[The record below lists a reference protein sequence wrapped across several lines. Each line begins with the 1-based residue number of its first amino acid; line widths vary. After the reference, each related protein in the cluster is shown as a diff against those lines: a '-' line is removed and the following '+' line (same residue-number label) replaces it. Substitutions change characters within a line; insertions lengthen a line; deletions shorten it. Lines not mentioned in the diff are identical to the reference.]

1 MLRSQSYAVSLRLA
15 RSAGVM
21 TIATLVSRVLG
32 VARDMA
38 LTFAFGASR
47 EMDAFNVAT
56 RIPNLVRDLFAEGAM
71 SAAFVPTFT
80 RHLKEKGEASAW
92 RLGSNVIN
100 ALMLVT
106 GVLVVLG
113 IIYAYPLADFYTDD
127 EEFAENLGLT
137 AELTRWTLPF
147 LTMVAVA
154 VAQAGILNSLR
165 RFFIPAVSPA
175 TYNVAIIL
183 SALVMV
189 PFAPALGIEPITAI
203 AIGSL
208 VGGLLQIVAQWPALR
223 HAGFRY
229 RFVLDFRDPGLRQV
243 LLLMGPGT
251 IGVAAAQINLAVNTW
266 LATSQGEGAVTVLNY
281 AFRLMYLPIGLFGV
295 SVATAAVPD
304 LARQATGE
312 GFTEMRRTISSA
324 LRMMLV
330 LSVPAMVGL
339 AVLGRPI
346 VQLLFERGEWTPGA
360 TAATAWALLMYAPG
374 LIGYSLVKIASP
386 SFYAL
391 SDARTPVIV
400 SMITVAANV
409 GLNLWL
415 VRILGYG
422 GLALG
427 TAIASLIN
435 AALLMTLL
443 SRRIGGIDGARVT
456 QTFVKVG
463 AASIVMGVAA
473 YYAQAWL
480 AGTVGTANGVTRAV
494 AVGGGI
500 GAGLLTLAAA
510 AKILRWSEFEE
521 AMNAVIRRM
530 RGNRAAS

>member
-1 MLRSQSYAVSLRLA
+1 
-15 RSAGVM
+15 M
-21 TIATLVSRVLG
+21 TIATLLSRVLG

-38 LTFAFGASR
+38 LTFAFGAGR

-80 RHLKEKGEASAW
+80 RHLKEKGQESAW

-100 ALMLVT
+100 ALILVT
-106 GVLVVLG
+106 GALVVLG

-127 EEFAENLGLT
+127 EKFRDNLPLT

-147 LTMVAVA
+147 LTMVAIA
-154 VAQAGILNSLR
+154 VAQAGMLNSLR

-175 TYNVAIIL
+175 LYNVAIIL

-203 AIGSL
+203 AMGSL
-208 VGGLLQIVAQWPALR
+208 AGGMLQIVAQWPALR
-223 HAGFRY
+223 RAGFRY
-229 RFVLDFRDPGLRQV
+229 RFFLDFKDPGLRRV

-266 LATSQGEGAVTVLNY
+266 LATSQGEGSVTVLNY

-312 GFTEMRRTISSA
+312 GFNDMRRTISSA

-346 VQLLFERGEWTPGA
+346 VQLLFERGEWTADA

-374 LIGYSLVKIASP
+374 LIGYSIVKIGSP

-391 SDARTPVIV
+391 SDARTPVMI
-400 SMITVAANV
+400 SMITVGTNV
-409 GLNLWL
+409 VLNLWL
-415 VRILGYG
+415 VRILGFG

-427 TAIASLIN
+427 TAIASLVN
-435 AALLMTLL
+435 AILLMTLL
-443 SRRIGGIDGARVT
+443 ARRIGGIDGARVAK
-456 QTFVKVG
+456 TFLKVA
-463 AASIVMGVAA
+463 AASIVMGAVA
-473 YYAQAWL
+473 YYTQAWL
-480 AGTVGTANGVTRAV
+480 AGRVGTTHDLTRAM

-500 GAGLLTLAAA
+500 GAGMIALAAS
-510 AKILRWSEFEE
+510 AKILRLSEFEE
-521 AMNAVIRRM
+521 AMNAVMRRV
-530 RGNRAAS
+530 RGTRSAG

>member
-1 MLRSQSYAVSLRLA
+1 
-15 RSAGVM
+15 M
-21 TIATLVSRVLG
+21 TIATMLSRVLG
-32 VARDMA
+32 LARDMV
-38 LTFAFGASR
+38 LTAVFGASSA
-47 EMDAFNVAT
+47 MDAFNVAT

-100 ALMLVT
+100 ALVVVT
-106 GVLVVLG
+106 GVLVALG
-113 IIYAYPLADFYTDD
+113 MIFALPLADFYTD
-127 EEFAENLGLT
+127 EKFKANVPLT

-147 LTMVAVA
+147 LSMVAIA
-154 VAQAGILNSLR
+154 VAQAGMLNSLR

-175 TYNVAIIL
+175 MYNVAIIL
-183 SALVMV
+183 SAIALV
-189 PFAPALGIEPITAI
+189 PFAPALGIAPITAI

-208 VGGLLQIVAQWPALR
+208 AGGLGQIVAQWPALR
-223 HAGFRY
+223 QAGFRY
-229 RFVLDFRDPGLRQV
+229 HPILDFKDPGLQQV

-266 LATSQGEGAVTVLNY
+266 LATSQQVGSVTVLTY

-312 GFTEMRRTISSA
+312 GFDDMRRTISSA

-330 LSVPAMVGL
+330 LSVPSMVGL
-339 AVLGRPI
+339 AVLGHPI
-346 VQLLFERGEWTPGA
+346 AELLFERRAWTPQA
-360 TAATAWALLMYAPG
+360 TANVAWALLLYAPG
-374 LIGYSLVKIASP
+374 LVGYSIVKIASP

-391 SDARTPVIV
+391 RDARTPVTV
-400 SMITVAANV
+400 SLITVGVNV

-415 VRILGYG
+415 VRVMGFG

-427 TAIASLIN
+427 TAIASLVN
-435 AALLMTLL
+435 AGLLLFFL
-443 SRRIGGIDGARVT
+443 GRRIGGIDGPRVT
-456 QTFVKVG
+456 QTFLKIA

-473 YYAQAWL
+473 WYAHGWL
-480 AGTVGTANGVTRAV
+480 KSVFGSANDLARAINV
-494 AVGGGI
+494 AAAI
-500 GAGLLTLAAA
+500 AAGLVGLAAA
-510 AKILRWSEFEE
+510 ASRNTFAAAEFED
-521 AMNAVIRRM
+521 AVRVVLRRL
-530 RGNRAAS
+530 RGNRTAS

>member
-1 MLRSQSYAVSLRLA
+1 
-15 RSAGVM
+15 M
-21 TIATLVSRVLG
+21 TIATLLSRVLG
-32 VARDMA
+32 LARDMV
-38 LTFAFGASR
+38 LSRAFGAGR

-106 GVLVVLG
+106 GVLVV
-113 IIYAYPLADFYTDD
+113 IAMVFAYPLADFYTDD
-127 EEFAENLGLT
+127 KFSPNLPLT

-147 LTMVAVA
+147 LTMVAIA
-154 VAQAGILNSLR
+154 VAQAGMLNSLR
-165 RFFIPAVSPA
+165 QFFIPAVSPA
-175 TYNVAIIL
+175 LYNVAIIL

-208 VGGLLQIVAQWPALR
+208 AGGLLQIVVQWPAL
-223 HAGFRY
+223 HAAGFRY
-229 RFVLDFRDPGLRQV
+229 QPILDFKDPGLRQV

-266 LATSQGEGAVTVLNY
+266 LATSQGDGAVTALTY

-312 GFTEMRRTISSA
+312 GFVEMRRTLSSA

-330 LSVPAMVGL
+330 LSVPSMVGL
-339 AVLGRPI
+339 AVLARPI
-346 VQLLFERGEWTPGA
+346 TQLIFEGNRFTPDDT
-360 TAATAWALLMYAPG
+360 TAVAWALLLYAPG

-391 SDARTPVIV
+391 RDARTPVIV
-400 SMITVAANV
+400 SMITVGTNV

-415 VRILGYG
+415 VRVLGFG

-427 TAIASLIN
+427 TAIASLVN
-435 AALLMTLL
+435 AGLLMTLL
-443 SRRIGGIDGARVT
+443 SKRIGGIDGPRVT
-456 QTFVKVG
+456 QTFVKIG
-463 AASIVMGVAA
+463 AASAVMGAAA
-473 YYAQAWL
+473 YYAHAWL
-480 AGTVGTANGVTRAV
+480 AGLVGTASDMPRAIAVTGA
-494 AVGGGI
+494 I
-500 GAGLLTLAAA
+500 GAGVAALAVA
-510 AKILRWSEFEE
+510 AKIVRLAEFED
-521 AMNAVIRRM
+521 AMNAVLRRV
-530 RGNRAAS
+530 RGNRTAS